1 MHEQAWHRAAP
12 PIWAPIGQDQVC
24 QRYEPYV
31 LQIDSSARYSRS
43 CLRNPRTAPNDASL
57 CQGKEGGGF
66 AAPVF
71 PGGAAHGPGPSL
83 RLQGCCAI
91 ACGDGLTAGLDP
103 GASTAPGGRKS
114 GRPGPAPGA
123 RGTQTQSGGAG
134 ERVLGGG
141 ARA

>member
-1 MHEQAWHRAAP
+1 MPGHGQDGPRRLAETVARQSDLTYVP
-12 PIWAPIGQDQVC
+12 QVPIGRKPPSV
-24 QRYEPYV
+24 
-31 LQIDSSARYSRS
+31 QIDSSLFVLSRGEPV
-43 CLRNPRTAPNDASL
+43 RPP
-57 CQGKEGGGF
+57 CQERKGGGF
-66 AAPVF
+66 AAAVF
-71 PGGAAHGPGPSL
+71 AGRAAPGYGAVPPASRLL
-83 RLQGCCAI
+83 RI